1 MTEEGRGVR
10 DSPTKD
16 KKNKINSYNVSSS
29 LFIHF
34 NNKIIEQK
42 VERDLEVNNVNSKFN
57 AFLEKCEIIAHGTE
71 LKAVPLNYV
80 KNIPLQTG

>member
-16 KKNKINSYNVSSS
+16 RQIKVNFYNVSSS
-29 LFIHF
+29 LFINF
-34 NNKIIEQK
+34 NNKIIEQE

-57 AFLEKCEIIAHGTE
+57 AFLEKM
-71 LKAVPLNYV
+71 
-80 KNIPLQTG
+80 